1 MTEIKTLYKHALHY
15 LGGQIGGF
23 LVGFVSFPLFT
34 RVFSVA
40 EYGLISLTLNT
51 VGIAT
56 AVSKLGM
63 QHSALRFYSEYA
75 HSSDPNSE
83 RRYCSTLFWSA
94 AGIAGGITLAFIL
107 GVGEAP
113 AGWVSPGLRKL
124 LLLAAVLVFI
134 RAINSIVMNLWRA
147 EGRSKTFNVVE
158 VATRA
163 GTVGAICTL
172 LFTWERSPKVFFT
185 GMIAVETL
193 VMLFVILSLRRRSLL
208 AFGLFESKCF
218 KLAFAFGIPWVIFEL
233 AGLVLDTGDRYF
245 VQYYL
250 GFKALGCYSA
260 AYNFSG
266 YAQQAVTVPLSLAI
280 FPIYMKLWVTKGKEE
295 TQSFLSRS
303 LDHFVM
309 VATGLVACVAV
320 AGRDAFVF
328 LSSRKFEEGYPLL
341 PVLVAGLLVY
351 GSCTF
356 LYAGL
361 NIHNKTSFIARMI
374 IYSCGLNMA
383 LNVWLIPR
391 IGLQGAAISTLVSY
405 VFLAV
410 LLARESL
417 ALLPLRL
424 DASACARYV
433 VAGTL
438 AALIISR
445 LSFHYTLVNLIVKG
459 LSFVVLYVG
468 ILWLIDR
475 RIREFAAGLLRQPLP
490 PAFSPMPEPVP
501 ETEMPP
507 ARKDW
512 RKVAGTP

>member
-23 LVGFVSFPLFT
+23 LVGLVSFPVFT

-40 EYGLISLTLNT
+40 EYGLISLTLAT
-51 VGIAT
+51 VSIAN

-63 QHSALRFYSEYA
+63 QHSVLRFYSEYA
-75 HSSDPNSE
+75 QSSDPNSG
-83 RRYCSTLFWSA
+83 RRYCSTLFWA
-94 AGIAGGITLAFIL
+94 TAGIAAGLTVAFIL
-107 GVGEAP
+107 GVACAP
-113 AGWVSPGLRKL
+113 AAWISPGLRKL
-124 LLLAAVLVFI
+124 LLLAAVLIFI
-134 RAINSIVMNLWRA
+134 RATNSTVMNLWRA
-147 EGRSKTFNVVE
+147 EGRSKTFNMVE

-163 GTVGAICTL
+163 GTVAVICTL
-172 LFTWERSPKVFFT
+172 LFTWERDPRVFFT
-185 GMIAVETL
+185 GMIVVEAL
-193 VMLFVILSLRRRSLL
+193 VMLFVTVSLRRRNLL
-208 AFGLFESKCF
+208 AFGEFESKCF
-218 KLAFAFGIPWVIFEL
+218 KLAFAFGIPWVVSEL

-250 GFKALGCYSA
+250 GSKALGRYSA

-266 YAQQAVTVPLSLAI
+266 YLQQAVTVPLSLAI
-280 FPIYMKLWVTKGKEE
+280 FPIYMKIWVTKGKEE

-309 VATGLVACVAV
+309 VAIGLVACVVV

-341 PVLVAGLLVY
+341 PILVAGLLVY

-361 NIHNKTSFIARMI
+361 NIHKRTSFIARMI

-405 VFLAV
+405 AFLAV

-424 DASACARYV
+424 DALACARYV

-438 AALIISR
+438 AALMVSR
-445 LSFHYTLVNLIVKG
+445 LSFHYILLNLVVKG
-459 LSFVVLYVG
+459 LSFVALYVG

-475 RIREFAAGLLRQPLP
+475 RIREFAAGLVRQPLP
-490 PAFSPMPEPVP
+490 PAFGPTPEPVR
-501 ETEMPP
+501 ETEMRL
-507 ARKDW
+507 ATKDW
-512 RKVAGTP
+512 RKAAGTP